1 MSTTPDTGQP
11 LVAAQQAQPEVT
23 HNEAVT
29 VLAALFN
36 GVIDAGRNT
45 PVGSPTV
52 GDAYILGT
60 APTGAWA
67 GRANQIAVYTS
78 GGWRYFPD
86 RDNTGSIIT
95 VGARHKGLHVWVRD
109 DGASPAG
116 GSLFMWSGTAWTAV
130 TGTRV
135 ED

>member
-1 MSTTPDTGQP
+1 MSTTPDTGLP

-60 APTGAWA
+60 APTGVWA

-86 RDNTGSIIT
+86 RDNAGTIIT
-95 VGARHKGLHVWVRD
+95 MGARQKGVHVWVRS
-109 DGASPAG
+109 DGSSPAG
-116 GSLFMWSGTAWTAV
+116 GSLYMWKGAAWV
-130 TGTRV
+130 VVPGTRV
-135 ED
+135 AD